1 MLEKLLLYRNYT
13 IYRPNIVVKTLDSA
27 PYQEDK
33 WRTIRIG
40 GTILE
45 FSLPDNRCLTVNH
58 NQKTAARWLFQIYKL
73 IYNLCTGT
81 IQY

>member
-1 MLEKLLLYRNYT
+1 M
-13 IYRPNIVVKTLDSA
+13 VKTLDCA

-58 NQKTAARWLFQIYKL
+58 NQKTAARWWLVISD
-73 IYNLCTGT
+73 I
-81 IQY
+81 

>member
-58 NQKTAARWLFQIYKL
+58 NQKTAARWWLVISD
-73 IYNLCTGT
+73 I
-81 IQY
+81 

>member
-1 MLEKLLLYRNYT
+1 M
-13 IYRPNIVVKTLDSA
+13 VKTLDSA

-58 NQKTAARWLFQIYKL
+58 NQKTAARWWLFQMFKL
-73 IYNLCTGT
+73 IYNLYYTGM